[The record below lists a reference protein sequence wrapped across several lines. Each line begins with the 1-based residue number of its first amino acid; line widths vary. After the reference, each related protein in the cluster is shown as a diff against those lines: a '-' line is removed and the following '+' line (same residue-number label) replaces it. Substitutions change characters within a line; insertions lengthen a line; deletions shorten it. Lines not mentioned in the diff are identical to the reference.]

1 MDYKKKYLKYK
12 MKYLELK
19 QKGGTNPELQ
29 AWISQIPRYPELPTD
44 FIDYVFNQLKNIN
57 EVLHGKVPGDDP
69 MVDMYR
75 NIRTGGSG
83 SFTNKIS
90 SDGFIRLEYMA
101 QIKLKT
107 NVDLFYN
114 LAKQIN
120 HVHKP
125 FVGGDSIRVY
135 RSVEFKKGKVP
146 KPINQPIPFSCTWDI
161 HFPVYEWGGLHGTK
175 QVLEIIINKE
185 TNFLPLSFPGNMTE
199 LPPNFLLN
207 NQDQLEVALPPG
219 NLEFVDERIE
229 RFKSKTEDTIHNVPI
244 YTYKLYPYPQ
254 KGDGNYLIHFNKLIP
269 K

>member
-19 QKGGTNPELQ
+19 QKGGFNPEL
-29 AWISQIPRYPELPTD
+29 ISQIPRYPELPLD
-44 FIDYVFNQLKNIN
+44 FIRYVFNQLKKIN
-57 EVLHGKVPGDDP
+57 EVLSGKPPGVDP
-69 MVDMYR
+69 LVDMYR
-75 NIRTGGSG
+75 GIRTGGSG

-90 SDGFIRLEYMA
+90 SDGFIKLGYTA
-101 QIKLKT
+101 QIELKK
-107 NVDLFYN
+107 NVELFYN
-114 LAKQIN
+114 FAEQIN
-120 HVHKP
+120 YVHEP

-135 RSVEFKKGKVP
+135 RSVEFKNGKVP

-185 TNFLPLSFPGNMTE
+185 TNFLPLSFPGNMEE
-199 LPPNFLLN
+199 LPPEFLLN
-207 NQDQLEVALPPG
+207 NQEQLEVALPPG

-229 RFKSKTEDTIHNVPI
+229 RFKSKIEDTIHNVPI

-254 KGDGNYLIHFNKLIP
+254 KGDGNYLEYINNIIK
-269 K
+269 KK